1 MCQIHMPDRMSKDMA
16 YIYIYHKEGLKIYQ
30 IECQK
35 KAEDIPDTNM
45 PDRMS
50 GRMPEYAR
58 MNDR

>member
-1 MCQIHMPDRMSKDMA
+1 MPDRMSKDMA